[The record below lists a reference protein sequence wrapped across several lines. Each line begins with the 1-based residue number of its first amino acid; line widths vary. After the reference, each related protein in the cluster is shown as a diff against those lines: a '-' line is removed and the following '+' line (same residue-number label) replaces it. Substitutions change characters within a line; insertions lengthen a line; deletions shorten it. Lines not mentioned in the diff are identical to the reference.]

1 MDNLPAFPKFDV
13 FADENSLGVRWEK
26 YLDKL
31 ENLFV
36 GLGINTRKRKKA
48 LLLHY
53 AGDDVY
59 DIYDTLNLR
68 EDNENY
74 EETKIGLTAY
84 FKPRKNTQFE
94 IFEFR
99 NMKQLHGE
107 SIDQFTTRLRQK
119 AKNCEFS
126 DIDSEIKSQII
137 QGVISQNMR
146 MQCLQDP
153 DKSLNDLLTKMRS
166 MEISKTQAANMSKDE
181 SSQQVVRVKSNPRF
195 SRQSKGFAPKRYQ
208 QRSYQTIPEAS
219 LSSGRR
225 NYPPERNKK
234 CRNCGGRYPHM
245 SRCPAI
251 GAECNYCHKKNHFIS
266 VCRKRQNKVKLIDD
280 EQSDSQVLSEA
291 STSSVSSNECD
302 VLFGFKISD
311 GKKVPKKCIKLN
323 GVDVY
328 VLIDSGSSLNII
340 SEIDLEKMKIRPEIK
355 KTKTKAFAFGQKSP
369 LPFIGK
375 CSLLVESDSK
385 FMTKDFHIVK
395 GNKESLISYEL
406 SVELG
411 ILPQIQSVHKSVQ
424 SKDAY
429 SGLIEEYSQ
438 VFTGL
443 GCLKDR
449 KVKFHID
456 ESVVP
461 VAQPPRRVPF
471 HVRAQVEQELK
482 SLEEMDVIEKV
493 IGLPT
498 PWVSNLVAA
507 PKPNAPHE
515 VRVCVDMRKANTA
528 IKTEKN
534 VCPTVDDIILTLNG
548 ATVFS
553 RLDLYKA
560 FHQIELDE
568 ASRVMTTFQ
577 THIGL
582 FRYKR
587 LNFGVSAAPIIFQNE
602 LRQALQGLK
611 GILNIA
617 DDIVCF
623 GKTHEEHDANLRALL
638 QRLQDRNLTLN
649 SQKCSFGQS
658 KIKFYGYVFSESG
671 ISPDPDKVNAVKN
684 MDRPKSISEIRSF
697 LGLTNY
703 LSKFI
708 DGYSSLTEPL
718 RRLTHKGVKFE
729 CTADQEKSFTS
740 LKDTLISDKVMTYFD
755 PRKETELWVDGSPVG
770 CSGILIQNGKIVSY
784 GSKAYNS
791 VQTRYSQTEREALSA
806 VIMIQ
811 HFHLYLFGK
820 KFKLITDH
828 AALQSI
834 FNNIKT
840 IQSPRLERWRLKL
853 TTYDFQTV
861 YRPGKMMIS
870 DYLSRHPHARH
881 ETNTV
886 AEQYISFITDNA
898 LPDALKLS
906 DVAKAT
912 ETDCTLSCVR
922 NALEQNDW
930 KTQKCKLDES
940 FRLYENL
947 NKNQELA
954 VAYTEDGFVLLR
966 GTKLCIPES
975 LQKQTV
981 MLSHEGH
988 QGQSKCKGLLR
999 EYCWFPHMDRMVE
1012 EICRSCIVCQAAS
1025 TRIIPDPI
1033 KPTLLPRDVF
1043 SEVSCDFCG
1052 PFPDGYMLLVVIC
1065 DYSRFPVVERIKS
1078 TAADTVIP
1086 RLEAIFSIFGYPEV
1100 VKTDNGPPFQSRAFR
1115 EFADNSGF
1123 KHKRITPLHPQAN
1136 GIVERFM
1143 APLQK
1148 AI

>member
-1 MDNLPAFPKFDV
+1 
-13 FADENSLGVRWEK
+13 
-26 YLDKL
+26 
-31 ENLFV
+31 
-36 GLGINTRKRKKA
+36 
-48 LLLHY
+48 
-53 AGDDVY
+53 
-59 DIYDTLNLR
+59 
-68 EDNENY
+68 
-74 EETKIGLTAY
+74 
-84 FKPRKNTQFE
+84 
-94 IFEFR
+94 
-99 NMKQLHGE
+99 MKQLHGE

-137 QGVISQNMR
+137 QGVVSQNMR

-153 DKSLNDLLTKMRS
+153 DKSLNDLLTKMRT
-166 MEISKTQAANMSKDE
+166 MEISKTQAATMSKDT
-181 SSQQVVRVKSNPRF
+181 SSQQVVRIKSNPRF

-225 NYPPERNKK
+225 NNPQELRKK
-234 CRNCGGRYPHM
+234 CRNCGG
-245 SRCPAI
+245 
-251 GAECNYCHKKNHFIS
+251 K
-266 VCRKRQNKVKLIDD
+266 KRQNKAKLIDD
-280 EQSDSQVLSEA
+280 EQSDSQLLSEA
-291 STSSVSSNECD
+291 SKPSVSSSECD

-323 GVDVY
+323 GVDVN

-340 SEIDLEKMKIRPEIK
+340 SEIDLNKMKIRPEIK

-369 LPFIGK
+369 LPFKGK

-385 FMTKDFHIVK
+385 FMTKYFHIVK
-395 GNKESLISYEL
+395 GNKESLISNEL

-471 HVRAQVEQELK
+471 HVRAQVEKELK
-482 SLEEMDVIEKV
+482 SLKEMDVIEKV

-587 LNFGVSAAPIIFQNE
+587 LHFGVSAAPIIFQNE

-617 DDIVCF
+617 NDIVCF
-623 GKTHEEHDANLRALL
+623 GKTQEEHDANLRALL

-658 KIKFYGYVFSESG
+658 KIKFFGYVFSESG
-671 ISPDPDKVNAVKN
+671 MSPDPDKVNAVKN

-729 CTADQEKSFTS
+729 WTADQEKSFTS

-755 PRKETELWVDGSPVG
+755 PRKETELWVDGSPVTY
-770 CSGILIQNGKIVSY
+770 SKRQN
-784 GSKAYNS
+784 
-791 VQTRYSQTEREALSA
+791 
-806 VIMIQ
+806 
-811 HFHLYLFGK
+811 
-820 KFKLITDH
+820 
-828 AALQSI
+828 SI
-834 FNNIKT
+834 I
-840 IQSPRLERWRLKL
+840 
-853 TTYDFQTV
+853 
-861 YRPGKMMIS
+861 
-870 DYLSRHPHARH
+870 
-881 ETNTV
+881 
-886 AEQYISFITDNA
+886 
-898 LPDALKLS
+898 
-906 DVAKAT
+906 
-912 ETDCTLSCVR
+912 
-922 NALEQNDW
+922 
-930 KTQKCKLDES
+930 
-940 FRLYENL
+940 
-947 NKNQELA
+947 
-954 VAYTEDGFVLLR
+954 
-966 GTKLCIPES
+966 
-975 LQKQTV
+975 
-981 MLSHEGH
+981 
-988 QGQSKCKGLLR
+988 
-999 EYCWFPHMDRMVE
+999 
-1012 EICRSCIVCQAAS
+1012 
-1025 TRIIPDPI
+1025 
-1033 KPTLLPRDVF
+1033 
-1043 SEVSCDFCG
+1043 
-1052 PFPDGYMLLVVIC
+1052 
-1065 DYSRFPVVERIKS
+1065 
-1078 TAADTVIP
+1078 
-1086 RLEAIFSIFGYPEV
+1086 
-1100 VKTDNGPPFQSRAFR
+1100 
-1115 EFADNSGF
+1115 
-1123 KHKRITPLHPQAN
+1123 
-1136 GIVERFM
+1136 
-1143 APLQK
+1143 
-1148 AI
+1148 